1 MTSIKKLVAVGATV
15 LSMAA
20 MTISAFAAT
29 TKAELVGMIP
39 QKYQSTAQPYIDA
52 LPESKYDYAAAA
64 INEAKA
70 DSTVTSILNSVSSV
84 DELSASQITSLAA
97 RANDIAVKNDVPVK
111 VDATTGVVT
120 VATVDGN
127 KTINPPQAVKETL
140 AKASDKKDEG
150 IIKPTGVN
158 AYISVAVLSALGLAL
173 VGCGVVASKKRA

>member
-52 LPESKYDYAAAA
+52 LPESKYDNAAAA

-97 RANDIAVKNDVPVK
+97 RANDIAVKNDMPVK
-111 VDATTGVVT
+111 VDATTGV
-120 VATVDGN
+120 ATVNG
-127 KTINPPQAVKETL
+127 KAINPPQAVKETL

-158 AYISVAVLSALGLAL
+158 AYVSVAVLSVLGLAL

>member
-29 TKAELVGMIP
+29 TKAELIGMIP

-52 LPESKYDYAAAA
+52 LPESKYDNAAAA

-70 DSTVTSILNSVSSV
+70 DSQVTSILNSVSSV

-97 RANDIAVKNDVPVK
+97 RANDIAVRNDVPVK
-111 VDATTGVVT
+111 VDATTGV
-120 VATVDGN
+120 ATVNG
-127 KTINPPQAVKETL
+127 TAINPPQAVKETL

-158 AYISVAVLSALGLAL
+158 AYVSVAVLSALGLAL
-173 VGCGVVASKKRA
+173 VGCGVLASKKRA